1 MTISP
6 EKPATHDAERLVSD
20 EQLAAT
26 DIPVT
31 RTATVA
37 TIGGGLGSFALVDRL
52 RIGGLPGDE
61 IVVVGEA
68 ASPGAAF
75 FARCAALGLDDDS
88 RLRSES
94 AARVDNL
101 WGFPGYAGHEAR
113 RTRSPRPLVRLLLE
127 GVYGDGYR
135 PSVGIVR
142 DALDREARRIGWRA
156 MTTGAPAEYLF
167 KRSGGGYFVIVRE
180 RGGLAAI
187 RCDHVHLALG
197 SPGPRMTPEVAAYR
211 EGFPGSTR
219 LTTAYDDNDAVLAAI
234 ARRGGDVIVRGA
246 GEAAVQLL
254 GRLAEARERHGRDL
268 HVWHV
273 VRSWPDG
280 SSGRDERLGFR
291 HQALDFPRSAYAGSL
306 RDELAALDEEDRV
319 EALGT
324 LGVATVRPHPR
335 GRDPLAAARAEG
347 WYDAVVGEVDRITEQ
362 DGRVAALVRLQNGKR
377 MTVTGEHF
385 FDAVGL
391 DTDTAA
397 HPLVADLVAFSPVTT
412 TALGGLR
419 VDEQW
424 AVDGGASGDGRL
436 FATGSTARGA
446 RLGPVDSF
454 LGLQQA
460 ALSVADA
467 LAAAGVGAPLTPL
480 RSARGWFRWIGGT
493 SL

>member
-6 EKPATHDAERLVSD
+6 EKPATQDAERLVSD

-26 DIPVT
+26 NIPVT

-52 RIGGLPGDE
+52 RVAGLPTDE
-61 IVVVGEA
+61 IVVVGDA
-68 ASPGAAF
+68 TSPGAAF
-75 FARCAALGLDDDS
+75 LARCAALGLDDDS

-94 AARVDNL
+94 AARLDNL

-113 RTRSPRPLVRLLLE
+113 RTRSLRPLAQLLLE

-135 PSVGIVR
+135 PTVGIVR

-156 MTTGAPAEYLF
+156 MTTRVPAEYLF

-180 RGGLAAI
+180 RGELAAI

-197 SPGPRMTPEVAAYR
+197 SPGPRVTPEVAAYR
-211 EGFPGSTR
+211 EQFPDSTL
-219 LTTAYDDNDAVLAAI
+219 LTTAYDDNDAALATV

-246 GEAAVQLL
+246 GEAALQLL
-254 GRLAEARERHGRDL
+254 RRLTEARERHGRDL

-291 HQALDFPRSAYAGSL
+291 HQALDFPRSAYTGSL
-306 RDELAALDEEDRV
+306 RDELATLDEPARGAAIE
-319 EALGT
+319 ELG
-324 LGVATVRPHPR
+324 AASVRPHR
-335 GRDPLAAARAEG
+335 RDPLAAARAEG

-362 DGRVAALVRLQNGKR
+362 DGRLSASVRLQNGKR
-377 MTVTGEHF
+377 MTVNGEHF

-412 TALGGLR
+412 NALGGLR

-424 AVDGGASGDGRL
+424 AVDGGASGDGRM

-446 RLGPVDSF
+446 LLGPVDSF

-460 ALSVADA
+460 ALSVADT

-480 RSARGWFRWIGGT
+480 RSARGWFQWIGGT